1 MVALMRLKRLS
12 SCGMIWWKGAD
23 MNIFETKEAKMKA
36 FLKFLNKN
44 GATSR
49 KKAVKIEDVEK
60 ALKIEN
66 RLFDEITKYL
76 LAEGSIS
83 RSAGMVYITRNGL
96 GKL

>member
-1 MVALMRLKRLS
+1 
-12 SCGMIWWKGAD
+12 

-36 FLKFLNKN
+36 FLKFLNRN

-60 ALKIEN
+60 ALRIEN

-76 LAEGSIS
+76 VAEGSIS
-83 RSAGMVYITRNGL
+83 RSAGTVYITRTGL